1 MEKAD
6 GLEEGEEVQV
16 QERKKGEKKEEEEK
30 DNTMTMQVS
39 GSSWLSIKENLNLK
53 QETVRFHAHC
63 PILTVKK
70 GTHVLKHFCESQV
83 YDGFNVMF

>member
-30 DNTMTMQVS
+30 DNTTTMQVS
-39 GSSWLSIKENLNLK
+39 GSS
-53 QETVRFHAHC
+53 
-63 PILTVKK
+63 
-70 GTHVLKHFCESQV
+70 
-83 YDGFNVMF
+83 